1 MNNEVE
7 NEMAIQPEC
16 GLNKDKED
24 PSKNGHHPW
33 CAGFFFHFFTPR
45 SSLLPSQLRDRTVSI
60 TTHSQTNTTTS
71 KCEP

>member
-45 SSLLPSQLRDRTVSI
+45 SSIASFTVKRPYCI
-60 TTHSQTNTTTS
+60 YHNPLTN
-71 KCEP
+71 KHHYI